1 MSVVTSEDRHP
12 AEVNTVRPAHT
23 VEAVSRR
30 EAGSLGHAE
39 CLHRGGVAE
48 ILVRMQPVSGV
59 AVMEPELTRLGRI
72 PAHSPV
78 HSDLPVMRR
87 HSVVTITAPV
97 MGRHSVVSITAPVMS
112 SITAHWEV
120 TPDSGGHWEAAESL
134 SEAGSAG
141 AEVPEASVIL
151 RVMVMTSSPAA
162 RDVPEYHGGE
172 ALRLPVNT
180 LPATLHSQ
188 DHDIFL
194 TSPCPTL
201 NSHTRHNDQL
211 SPHSLSS
218 QC

>member
-48 ILVRMQPVSGV
+48 ILVRMQPVSGE

-72 PAHSPV
+72 PAQSPV
-78 HSDLPVMRR
+78 HSNLSVMRR
-87 HSVVTITAPV
+87 HSEV
-97 MGRHSVVSITAPVMS
+97 
-112 SITAHWEV
+112 SITAHWEF

-180 LPATLHSQ
+180 LPDTLHSQ
-188 DHDIFL
+188 DHHIFL

-201 NSHTRHNDQL
+201 NSHTRHNDHL

>member
-1 MSVVTSEDRHP
+1 MSVVTSEDRDP

-78 HSDLPVMRR
+78 HSGLPVMGRQ
-87 HSVVTITAPV
+87 SIVTITA
-97 MGRHSVVSITAPVMS
+97 SVMS
-112 SITAHWEV
+112 SIAAHWEV

-180 LPATLHSQ
+180 PPATLHSQ
-188 DHDIFL
+188 DHHIFL

>member
-1 MSVVTSEDRHP
+1 MSVVTSEDRDP

-48 ILVRMQPVSGV
+48 TLVRMQPLSGV

-72 PAHSPV
+72 SAHSPF

-87 HSVVTITAPV
+87 QSE
-97 MGRHSVVSITAPVMS
+97 VSITASVMRRHS
-112 SITAHWEV
+112 VSVVSVTAHWEV

-141 AEVPEASVIL
+141 AEVSEASVIL
-151 RVMVMTSSPAA
+151 RVMVMASSPAA

-201 NSHTRHNDQL
+201 NSQTRHNDQL